1 MTSPP
6 PPQGGIAAPPARGDT
21 KRALVDTKEQWE
33 SEEASED
40 VLNNLLR
47 VKKLSQR
54 VSSIESEN
62 TSFFKYYI
70 ITFLSLGDG
79 LPSMVDVGDDN
90 ASVLSE
96 SSDLQ
101 RARKMYADLQAMS
114 MESNASQEVPIVK

>member
-114 MESNASQEVPIVK
+114 MESNASQEVSIVI